1 MKAILVVDIPD
12 DVEIEDCEIEYSVKE
27 QVMLTQVAK
36 GKTKLKPMPEPM
48 PKDNSNE
55 VNLGFELGWN
65 NCLEE
70 ILNTGL
76 NCSKEGEELG
86 K

>member
-36 GKTKLKPMPEPM
+36 GKNRLKPMPQKESE
-48 PKDNSNE
+48 KHREQIEDWTGLAYSQ
-55 VNLGFELGWN
+55 GWN
-65 NCLEE
+65 AC
-70 ILNTGL
+70 I
-76 NCSKEGEELG
+76 EELE

>member
-1 MKAILVVDIPD
+1 MKAILVI
-12 DVEIEDCEIEYSVKE
+12 DVPEEYELDQLAVNYILYSVE
-27 QVMLTQVAK
+27 
-36 GKTKLKPMPEPM
+36 GKILDGDMGRELKPMPEPM

-70 ILNTGL
+70 IENG
-76 NCSKEGEELG
+76 
-86 K
+86 

>member
-36 GKTKLKPMPEPM
+36 GKTKLKPMPRHKITEL
-48 PKDNSNE
+48 NSASDYNIGY
-55 VNLGFELGWN
+55 NDGWN
-65 NCLEE
+65 MCCGE
-70 ILNTGL
+70 IE
-76 NCSKEGEELG
+76 K
-86 K
+86 